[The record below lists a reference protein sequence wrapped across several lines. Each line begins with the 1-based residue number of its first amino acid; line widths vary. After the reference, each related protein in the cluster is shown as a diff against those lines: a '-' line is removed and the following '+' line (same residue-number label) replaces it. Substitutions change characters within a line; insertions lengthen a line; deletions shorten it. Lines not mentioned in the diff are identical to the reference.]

1 MTAMTTRRIP
11 AFANA
16 CQALVPENN
25 KKVKIYLTRHE
36 ALHYEM
42 LYTMK
47 CSTSWKDLFTLCE
60 RLCIML

>member
-47 CSTSWKDLFTLCE
+47 CFTS
-60 RLCIML
+60 